1 MSKTNAKI
9 LKRGLRHMGIALFTT
24 ALFVLAVASLILT
37 ATAPGYLA
45 VILFLLAVVQLAA
58 AFIFLY
64 AQGLPPQV
72 HEESQ
77 GDGE

>member
-1 MSKTNAKI
+1 
-9 LKRGLRHMGIALFTT
+9 MGIALFTT
-24 ALFVLAVASLILT
+24 ALFVLAVAGLILV

-45 VILFLLAVVQLAA
+45 VILFLISVVEMGA

>member
-1 MSKTNAKI
+1 
-9 LKRGLRHMGIALFTT
+9 MGIALFTT
-24 ALFVLAVASLILT
+24 ALFVLAVAGLILV

-45 VILFLLAVVQLAA
+45 VILFLISVVQLAA

>member
-1 MSKTNAKI
+1 
-9 LKRGLRHMGIALFTT
+9 MGIALFTT
-24 ALFVLAVASLILT
+24 ALFVLAVAGLILV

-45 VILFLLAVVQLAA
+45 VLLFLLAVVQLAA

-77 GDGE
+77 GDDE